1 MLSGPTSQAATSQP
15 IRSMVILLHGYG
27 ASGDDLIDLAYSW
40 QDNLPHTLFW
50 APNAP
55 HACEINPFGYQ
66 WFGLQ
71 DLSPFNVRKGLDVC
85 TPVIA
90 RAIQAE
96 LTKHQLSTANL
107 ILVGFS
113 QGAMLAMD
121 LMFHLPGLKGLIGYA
136 GAFVPP
142 LKATLSTVKPEI
154 LLIHGM
160 ADTVVPFPAL
170 SAAQTALNA
179 LGATATT
186 HAIPN
191 LAHGIDAQGIHLG
204 GQFLTTHLNEKD
216 TPHA

>member
-27 ASGDDLIDLAYSW
+27 ASGDDLIDLALSW
-40 QDNLPHTLFW
+40 QDSLPHTLFW
-50 APNAP
+50 APHAP
-55 HACEINPFGYQ
+55 HTCDMNPCGYQ

-71 DLSPFNVRKGLDVC
+71 DLSPFNLRKGLDAC
-85 TPVIA
+85 TPTIA
-90 RAIQAE
+90 SAIQAE
-96 LTKHQLSTANL
+96 LTKHQLSPTNL

-113 QGAMLAMD
+113 QGAMLALD
-121 LMFHLPGLKGLIGYA
+121 LMFYLPGLKGLIGYA

-142 LKATLSTVKPEI
+142 LNATLPSVKPAV
-154 LLIHGM
+154 LLVHGM

-170 SAAQTALNA
+170 GAAQAALNA
-179 LGATATT
+179 LGATPTI
-186 HAIPN
+186 HAIPH

-204 GQFLTTHLNEKD
+204 GQFLATHLNEKD